1 VSKGFPPGSHGT
13 TFGGNALISAVACKV
28 IDIIE
33 RDGLCARAAELG
45 EHLRVRL
52 EALRAKMPERIAEVR
67 VHGLMVGIELT
78 APGADVWKALLDKG
92 FVLNLTQDTVLR
104 LLPPLTITEEELD
117 AFVAAL
123 KDVLGETG
131 K

>member
-1 VSKGFPPGSHGT
+1 
-13 TFGGNALISAVACKV
+13 
-28 IDIIE
+28 
-33 RDGLCARAAELG
+33 
-45 EHLRVRL
+45 
-52 EALRAKMPERIAEVR
+52 MPERIAEVR